1 MVEEEEAMETAQ
13 SLSIE
18 SFSYSWLV
26 NLRPSLDSLDSSLR
40 ASLDAPCDEA
50 ASFIEMDP
58 TMPPSKRFFHTSQD
72 LNKFD
77 FPTSQTPPLTALVH
91 ADEIFSDGYIVPL
104 FVNRPTPTPQASSQR
119 EQIPDSGTK
128 RRGRCLRR
136 CRTRLSKRMFLKY
149 LDFLRSLFSR
159 IRGFNSCSKPEKPS
173 PRTNDPWRK
182 SFDSESSIYEAV
194 LHCKQSI
201 DLWYQ
206 QEAPE
211 IVIKPVMHRAR
222 TNTSAR
228 SLQSGPIYISDD
240 TPFAQR

>member
-1 MVEEEEAMETAQ
+1 METAQ

-26 NLRPSLDSLDSSLR
+26 NLRPSVDSL
-40 ASLDAPCDEA
+40 EA

-58 TMPPSKRFFHTSQD
+58 TLPPSKRFLQTSQD

-77 FPTSQTPPLTALVH
+77 FPISQTPPLTALVH
-91 ADEIFSDGYIVPL
+91 ADEIFSDGYIVPVPFFL
-104 FVNRPTPTPQASSQR
+104 SRSSSTPALQR
-119 EQIPDSGTK
+119 EQVPDSGTK
-128 RRGRCLRR
+128 RRGRGRCLRK

-173 PRTNDPWRK
+173 PRTHDPWRK
-182 SFDSESSIYEAV
+182 SVDSESSIYEAV

-201 DLWYQ
+201 GLLNLFYFH
-206 QEAPE
+206 
-211 IVIKPVMHRAR
+211 I
-222 TNTSAR
+222 
-228 SLQSGPIYISDD
+228 L
-240 TPFAQR
+240 PF